1 MKYKLSKSKKVDNQG
16 FGEVLI
22 KYRQREGKRIV
33 EFRAKSRIK
42 LKLEMV
48 DELLDIISEYPKKDC
63 TKNPDCR
70 QHNENVLKFNST
82 MAKVNIA
89 LSEFGSVSD
98 IPNGWLQEAID
109 KELCPN
115 RANNVIQE
123 KQKDIY
129 QLFVDFL
136 KAKQFSESY
145 YKGCLC
151 LIRAIWRYS
160 CYLTACNGKKHTIN
174 IHTLKRSDIEDFR
187 DYLLN
192 EHSLFE
198 EYPKIYANALDN
210 YPLIISGGRHKV
222 LPKGGNAVY
231 HLLKKYSNFFQ
242 WLRDTDETKN
252 NPFEG
257 ANIGSE
263 KYGTP
268 FYLTIEERNKI
279 ADTPFLNKR
288 LEETRDI
295 MVFQSLIGARYSDLA
310 RLTTKNI
317 DKDDFLTYIPLKTKD
332 EGEKPVKAVVK
343 LMEKAKAIIGKYQG
357 QANGYLLP
365 VPTEQCYNRNI
376 KEVLTLCGINRMVE
390 VRNPLS
396 GQFEFKPLNEVGS
409 SHMLRR
415 TFIGNLYKNIPD
427 PALIGAMSGHT
438 DGSKAFRRYRVV
450 ERETI
455 AKAMDMYFK

>member
-1 MKYKLSKSKKVDNQG
+1 MRYKLSKSKKVDSQG

-22 KYRQREGKRIV
+22 KYRQRDGKRIV
-33 EFRAKSRIK
+33 EMRAKSRIK
-42 LKLEMV
+42 VKLEMV
-48 DELLDIISEYPKKDC
+48 DETLDIINEYPRKDY

-70 QHNENVLKFNST
+70 QHNDNLLKFNSA

-89 LSEFGSVSD
+89 LSEFGSVGD
-98 IPNGWLQEAID
+98 IPKGWLQEAID

-115 RANNVIQE
+115 KASTIQDNR
-123 KQKDIY
+123 KDIY
-129 QLFVDFL
+129 QMFVDFL

-160 CYLTACNGKKHTIN
+160 CYQTACNGKKHTIN
-174 IHTLKRSDIEDFR
+174 IHTIKRSDIEDFR

-192 EHSLFE
+192 EHSLFK
-198 EYPKIYANALDN
+198 EYPKIFANALDN
-210 YPLIISGGRHKV
+210 YPLIITGGRHKV
-222 LPKGGNAVY
+222 QPKGGNAVY

-242 WLRDTDETKN
+242 WLRDTNETKN

-268 FYLTIEERNKI
+268 FYLSVEERNKI
-279 ADTPFLNKR
+279 AETTFHNKR

-295 MVFQSLIGARYSDLA
+295 MVFQSLVGARYSDLA
-310 RLTTKNI
+310 RLTPQNI
-317 DKDDFLTYIPLKTKD
+317 DNDFLTYIPLKTKD
-332 EGEKPVKAVVK
+332 EGERPVKAVVK
-343 LMEKAKAIIGKYQG
+343 LIDLAKAIIEKYRGK
-357 QANGYLLP
+357 AKGYLLP
-365 VPTEQCYNRNI
+365 VPTEQHYNRSI
-376 KEVLTLCGINRMVE
+376 KEVLTFCGITRMVE

-396 GQFEFKPLNEVGS
+396 GEFEFKPLNEVGS

-438 DGSKAFRRYRVV
+438 DGSKAFRRYRVI
-450 ERETI
+450 EKETI
-455 AKAMDMYFK
+455 AKAIDKYLQ